1 MSTPSSRPRRRPDG
15 PSASPVRSAGW
26 IAFAAAAAL
35 GVGCVAETKT
45 EVPAATRGGMTPEPV
60 GAREVSVPPPLEID
74 GSAYDAAA
82 WIQLPRVPA
91 GEHPG
96 LHNVYRLSDRIISG
110 GEPLT
115 EEALEV
121 VARWG
126 VKTILSVDGKTPDAE
141 TAERLG
147 MRYVHVPIR
156 YSGITEDEVARI
168 AKTFRELEGP
178 FYVHCFHGKHRGPAA
193 AAIGRVAAD
202 GISRDVAIAE
212 MRQWCATSGKYEGLY
227 GTVARADIPSAT
239 ETAAFD
245 FDFTHAHVASGLRD
259 AMVQMARISDDLKLL
274 RANGWQPLAEHPD
287 IDALQ
292 SATQLHQLL
301 VASQGMGGEVPDAG
315 DDYFELMDECVGG
328 AASLVEGLTECRQ
341 EGGELDASALDAAF
355 TVMNNSCLDCHSGY
369 RNL

>member
-1 MSTPSSRPRRRPDG
+1 MSTPNPRPRPRR
-15 PSASPVRSAGW
+15 SASSPVRSTGL
-26 IAFAAAAAL
+26 IALAAAAAL

-45 EVPAATRGGMTPEPV
+45 EVAAGDPLGM
-60 GAREVSVPPPLEID
+60 GAAAPGVREVSVPPPLEID

-126 VKTILSVDGKTPDAE
+126 VKTILSVDGKAPDTE

-178 FYVHCFHGKHRGPAA
+178 IYVHCFHGVHRGPAA

-227 GTVARADIPSAT
+227 GTVAKAAIPSAA
-239 ETAAFD
+239 ETAAYQYD
-245 FDFTHAHVASGLRD
+245 FASTHVASGLRD
-259 AMVQMARISDDLKLL
+259 AMVRMTRISDDLKMLK
-274 RANGWQPLAEHPD
+274 ANGWQPLAEHPD
-287 IDALQ
+287 VDALQ
-292 SATQLHQLL
+292 SATQIHQLL
-301 VASQGMGGEVPDAG
+301 VASQGMHDEVPDAG
-315 DDYFELMDECVGG
+315 EDYFELMDECIDG
-328 AASLVEGLTECRQ
+328 AADLVEGLTDCRQ
-341 EGGELDASALDAAF
+341 EGGELDVPALDAAF
-355 TVMNNSCLDCHSGY
+355 TLMNSSCLDCHSGY
-369 RNL
+369 RNR